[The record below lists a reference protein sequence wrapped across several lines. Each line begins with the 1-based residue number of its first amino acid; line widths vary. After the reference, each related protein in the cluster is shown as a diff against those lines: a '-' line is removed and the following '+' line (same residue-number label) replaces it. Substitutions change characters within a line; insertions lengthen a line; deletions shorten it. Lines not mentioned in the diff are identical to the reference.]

1 MTLPA
6 GQLKQLKEVV
16 NLRMGHQL
24 RQNNMHENLWRK
36 QQIWHWVIVFHK
48 FRDFFNNGFTWA
60 CLKHCGTTPEIKEVL
75 MISVI
80 TGISLSKQ
88 TKKLGEGT
96 GSWSQDFFRILPRC
110 HFFLLIGSYVL
121 PSISYLLVSLHLL
134 FRELK
139 IYRRV
144 RKSET
149 ERLTSNS
156 MNFGN
161 PQTRPDFS
169 PGNPENVCWNSET
182 ENNRWW
188 RPSKGSS
195 GWHIILF
202 ILNLELLAKNFPNAQ
217 LTVEKEL
224 SNHSPLSLLIM
235 ITHLGFYWV
244 KIQTEV
250 TASASA
256 QKENRHI
263 KKVLKHGCFSSQ
275 SKTMG
280 TFLLLIKG
288 IFSQNITRYDL
299 NNRNS

>member
-1 MTLPA
+1 M
-6 GQLKQLKEVV
+6 KQLKEVGS
-16 NLRMGHQL
+16 LKMGHQL
-24 RQNNMHENLWRK
+24 RRNNMHENLWRK
-36 QQIWHWVIVFHK
+36 QQIWHWVVVFHK

-60 CLKHCGTTPEIKEVL
+60 CLKHRGTTPEIKEVL

-80 TGISLSKQ
+80 TGISLFKQ
-88 TKKLGEGT
+88 SKKLGEGT
-96 GSWSQDFFRILPRC
+96 GSWSQDFFRILPRW

-121 PSISYLLVSLHLL
+121 PSISYLLVFLHLL
-134 FRELK
+134 FRDMK

-149 ERLTSNS
+149 ERLTSNN

-161 PQTRPDFS
+161 PQTRLDFS
-169 PGNPENVCWNSET
+169 PGNPEIVCWNSET

-188 RPSKGSS
+188 RPCKGSS

-217 LTVEKEL
+217 LTVETEL

-256 QKENRHI
+256 QKENWPI
-263 KKVLKHGCFSSQ
+263 KKVLKHRWFFFSEQ
-275 SKTMG
+275 NNG
-280 TFLLLIKG
+280 H
-288 IFSQNITRYDL
+288 IFATHQGHIFPKYYSIWFE
-299 NNRNS
+299 